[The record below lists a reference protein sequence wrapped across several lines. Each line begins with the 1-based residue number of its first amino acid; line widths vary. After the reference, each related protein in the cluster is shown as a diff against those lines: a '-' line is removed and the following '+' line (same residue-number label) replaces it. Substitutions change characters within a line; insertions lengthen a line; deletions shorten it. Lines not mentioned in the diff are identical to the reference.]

1 MISNNYLSKSSDQD
15 KNDIHQD
22 FVDFIVKTALT
33 HRNLDKPTTNNA
45 EFMRIVNNVD
55 NILDNILLQEYTNN
69 LIDLAAING
78 NDIDRQK
85 QNQAAMT
92 NDLKYQVSQRQLI
105 AEGSV
110 ESLQKADRLRAVYER
125 AMNEMP
131 VNQAKAL
138 AAYMSTGVMEG
149 KESFQL
155 LQITRGNIAE
165 YREQV
170 LKGTMTAGDLTKA
183 YSKGVDQLTL
193 DLGLLAQLG
202 TTAEDFGINCIA
214 IARRETVAN
223 AKTEAQVSIPNDP
236 DLQSW
241 LGRNQWFGD
250 DIEMTNVAN
259 GLGESVRRQF
269 PHLSGRA
276 FLEKLD
282 EKIVEYFPHK
292 SLGKKAKGSAV
303 DSTGNVRG
311 GTTSSKKSYDNLP
324 DDARQA
330 CDRFIKNGWIKSKQE
345 YVDSYDWS

>member
-1 MISNNYLSKSSDQD
+1 MSEENQVEQQEVNTEQQEQEQHQVEKEARIFGWVPKEEFRGSDSDWVDAEVFVKRGKEINPILRKNNELLMKKLDEKAKEIDSIKASVEEFKAFQQESFERKAAEYEVQIAQL
-15 KNDIHQD
+15 
-22 FVDFIVKTALT
+22 KTQKREAIAAG
-33 HRNLDKPTTNNA
+33 DG
-45 EFMRIVNNVD
+45 
-55 NILDNILLQEYTNN
+55 
-69 LIDLAAING
+69 DLVV
-78 NDIDRQK
+78 DIDDQIDSLKDAQK
-85 QNQAAMT
+85 
-92 NDLKYQVSQRQLI
+92 
-105 AEGSV
+105 E
-110 ESLQKADRLRAVYER
+110 
-125 AMNEMP
+125 
-131 VNQAKAL
+131 AKAE
-138 AAYMSTGVMEG
+138 A
-149 KESFQL
+149 KKK
-155 LQITRGNIAE
+155 AE
-165 YREQV
+165 EP
-170 LKGTMTAGDLTKA
+170 
-183 YSKGVDQLTL
+183 
-193 DLGLLAQLG
+193 
-202 TTAEDFGINCIA
+202 
-214 IARRETVAN
+214 

-311 GTTSSKKSYDNLP
+311 GTTSGKKSYDNLP

-345 YVDSYDWS
+345 YVDSYDWN

>member
-1 MISNNYLSKSSDQD
+1 MSEENQVEQQEVNTEQQEQEQHQVEKEARIFGWVPKEEFRGSDSDWVDAEVFVKRGKEINPILRKNNELLMKKLDEKAKEIDSIKASVEEFKAFQQESFERKAAEYEVQIAQLKSQKREAIAAGDG
-15 KNDIHQD
+15 
-22 FVDFIVKTALT
+22 
-33 HRNLDKPTTNNA
+33 
-45 EFMRIVNNVD
+45 
-55 NILDNILLQEYTNN
+55 
-69 LIDLAAING
+69 DLVV
-78 NDIDRQK
+78 DIDDQIDSLKDAQK
-85 QNQAAMT
+85 
-92 NDLKYQVSQRQLI
+92 
-105 AEGSV
+105 E
-110 ESLQKADRLRAVYER
+110 
-125 AMNEMP
+125 
-131 VNQAKAL
+131 AKAE
-138 AAYMSTGVMEG
+138 A
-149 KESFQL
+149 KKK
-155 LQITRGNIAE
+155 AE
-165 YREQV
+165 EP
-170 LKGTMTAGDLTKA
+170 
-183 YSKGVDQLTL
+183 
-193 DLGLLAQLG
+193 
-202 TTAEDFGINCIA
+202 
-214 IARRETVAN
+214 

-311 GTTSSKKSYDNLP
+311 GTTSGKKSYDNLP

>member
-1 MISNNYLSKSSDQD
+1 MSEENQVEQQEVSNEQQEQEQHQVEKEARIFGWVPKEEFRGSDSD
-15 KNDIHQD
+15 WVDAEVFVKRGKEINPILRKNNELLMKKLDEKAKEIDSIKASVEEFKAFQQES
-22 FVDFIVKTALT
+22 FERKAAEYEVQIAQLKTQKREAIAAG
-33 HRNLDKPTTNNA
+33 DG
-45 EFMRIVNNVD
+45 
-55 NILDNILLQEYTNN
+55 
-69 LIDLAAING
+69 DLVV
-78 NDIDRQK
+78 DIDDQIDSLKDAQK
-85 QNQAAMT
+85 
-92 NDLKYQVSQRQLI
+92 
-105 AEGSV
+105 E
-110 ESLQKADRLRAVYER
+110 
-125 AMNEMP
+125 
-131 VNQAKAL
+131 AKAE
-138 AAYMSTGVMEG
+138 A
-149 KESFQL
+149 KKK
-155 LQITRGNIAE
+155 AE
-165 YREQV
+165 EP
-170 LKGTMTAGDLTKA
+170 
-183 YSKGVDQLTL
+183 
-193 DLGLLAQLG
+193 
-202 TTAEDFGINCIA
+202 
-214 IARRETVAN
+214 

-311 GTTSSKKSYDNLP
+311 GTTSGKKSYDNLP